1 MKGKIGHLLNTIYP
15 DLCVGCDQRYPV
27 EGSCFCFHCLSDLP
41 FTGFE
46 TEKDNLVEKFFWGR
60 MSVEKATALFYFHK
74 GELIQEVLHRLKYKN
89 HGYIGRAIGSH
100 YGKTLDAAHFL
111 EDIDLIVPI
120 PIHKSKRRKRNYNQ
134 SALVAAGISKVTGVK
149 WTDKALE
156 KHKKT
161 PSQTAKTREERI
173 EDLLHTFRIS
183 NTDAVTGRHILLVD
197 DILTTGATL
206 EAAGSILAELGCQLS
221 IAVVAVGKY

>member
-1 MKGKIGHLLNTIYP
+1 MKGKIGDLLNAIYP
-15 DLCVGCDQRYPV
+15 DLCVTCDLRYPV

-46 TEKDNLVEKFFWGR
+46 NESDNLVEKFFWGR
-60 MSVEKATALFYFHK
+60 MVVEKATALFYFHK

-89 HGYIGRAIGSH
+89 QGFIGTSLGTHFGNAL
-100 YGKTLDAAHFL
+100 KEANFL
-111 EDIDLIVPI
+111 EAVDLIIPI
-120 PIHKSKRRKRNYNQ
+120 PIHNSKRRKRNYNQ
-134 SALVAAGISKVTGVK
+134 SALIAHGISKVCK
-149 WTDKALE
+149 IPYSDKLLE

-173 EDLLHTFRIS
+173 QNLLHTFRVRKIE
-183 NTDAVTGRHILLVD
+183 ALRGRHILLVD

-206 EAAGSILAELGCQLS
+206 EAAGSILSELDCKLS
-221 IAVVAVGKY
+221 VAVVAVGKY